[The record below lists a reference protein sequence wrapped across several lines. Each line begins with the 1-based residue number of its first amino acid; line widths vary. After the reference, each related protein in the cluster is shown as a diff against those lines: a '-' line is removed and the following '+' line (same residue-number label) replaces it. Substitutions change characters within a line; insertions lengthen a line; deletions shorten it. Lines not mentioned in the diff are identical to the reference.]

1 MTLYTNG
8 YFNQKQ
14 LHVCHSKKMW
24 LLFQSLV
31 WYIHIL
37 EVVKTTRA
45 PFLKFFWGELFV
57 FFSEEVLWQND
68 DLVFMHGLLP

>member
-8 YFNQKQ
+8 YFNQKTVACLPQ
-14 LHVCHSKKMW
+14 QTDI
-24 LLFQSLV
+24 LFQSLV

-45 PFLKFFWGELFV
+45 PFLMFFAGELFV
-57 FFSEEVLWQND
+57 FVSEEVLWQND
-68 DLVFMHGLLP
+68 DLVFMDGLLP